1 MTGFQSKRALAQD
14 KLQALQESPSRGV
27 RDEIEI
33 TRLENIIA
41 KEQGMKKVIV
51 RTELM
56 QELEVPD
63 SWERE
68 DVLDFLGEFQSFR
81 TAFQGV
87 SNEDQSARIVDLG
100 VVIET
105 VEQLGEE
112 AYDE

>member
-1 MTGFQSKRALAQD
+1 MTGYQSKKMSAID
-14 KLQALQESPSRGV
+14 KL
-27 RDEIEI
+27 
-33 TRLENIIA
+33 

-63 SWERE
+63 DWERE
-68 DVLDFLGEFQSFR
+68 HVLDFLGEFQSFR

-87 SNEDQSARIVDLG
+87 SNEDQTARIVDLG

-112 AYDE
+112 TFDE

>member
-1 MTGFQSKRALAQD
+1 
-14 KLQALQESPSRGV
+14 
-27 RDEIEI
+27 
-33 TRLENIIA
+33 
-41 KEQGMKKVIV
+41 MKKVIV

-87 SNEDQSARIVDLG
+87 SNEDQTARILDLC
-100 VVIET
+100 VVEEEITE
-105 VEQLGEE
+105 LGDV
-112 AYDE
+112 AYDN